1 MFDKCSFVK
10 KKKKGKDWADL
21 RRSVEM
27 RRPRKEAQLLELFN

>member
-10 KKKKGKDWADL
+10 KKKSKDWADL